1 CIKYIR
7 KKGELLTSQPTRYQ
21 IIQIELLPG
30 PEVEIVCRS
39 EEIKPDQEVARDR
52 LIIDYCFVTNSDHPN
67 ETIDNNNNEPRC
79 LTGGRKNI
87 HSALI
92 LTRDKRRMYTCCE
105 INDYNVEMYVN
116 KPHPS
121 NFKTQRIWAFD
132 HQLFEN
138 KDR

>member
-1 CIKYIR
+1 MTFV
-7 KKGELLTSQPTRYQ
+7 GELLSSQPTRYQ
-21 IIQIELLPG
+21 IIQMELLPG

-39 EEIKPDQEVARDR
+39 EDVKDDQEVPRDR
-52 LIIDYCFVTNSDHPN
+52 FTIDYYFVTNADGNLEPT
-67 ETIDNNNNEPRC
+67 ENNEPRC
-79 LTGGRKNI
+79 LTGGHKNV

-105 INDYNVEMYVN
+105 INDNNVEVYTN
-116 KPHPS
+116 KPHPV
-121 NFKTQRIWAFD
+121 NYATERIWQFD

>member
-1 CIKYIR
+1 LIFVL
-7 KKGELLTSQPTRYQ
+7 GELLASQPTRYQ

-39 EEIKPDQEVARDR
+39 EDVKDDQEVARDR
-52 LIIDYCFVTNSDHPN
+52 LTIDYYFVTNHDQSTDTTENN
-67 ETIDNNNNEPRC
+67 ETNSPRC
-79 LTGGRKNI
+79 LTGGHKNI

-105 INDYNVEMYVN
+105 INDNNVEMYMNKAHPVN
-116 KPHPS
+116 YA
-121 NFKTQRIWAFD
+121 TERIWAFD

>member
-1 CIKYIR
+1 MR
-7 KKGELLTSQPTRYQ
+7 D
-21 IIQIELLPG
+21 
-30 PEVEIVCRS
+30 
-39 EEIKPDQEVARDR
+39 DQEVSRDR
-52 LIIDYCFVTNSDHPN
+52 LAIDYCFVTHPDPTLDAAESS
-67 ETIDNNNNEPRC
+67 ETSSPRC

-105 INDYNVEMYVN
+105 INDNNVEVYLN
-116 KPHPS
+116 KPHPV
-121 NFKTQRIWAFD
+121 NYKTERIWAFD

>member
-1 CIKYIR
+1 MEIVFR
-7 KKGELLTSQPTRYQ
+7 GELLSTQPTRYQ

-39 EEIKPDQEVARDR
+39 EEIKADQEVARDR
-52 LIIDYCFVTNSDHPN
+52 MTIDYCFVTNSDSSADVN
-67 ETIDNNNNEPRC
+67 DSAEPRC
-79 LTGGRKNI
+79 LTGGHKNI

-105 INDYNVEMYVN
+105 INDNNVEVYIN
-116 KPHPS
+116 KPHPV
-121 NFKTQRIWAFD
+121 NYTTERIWAFD